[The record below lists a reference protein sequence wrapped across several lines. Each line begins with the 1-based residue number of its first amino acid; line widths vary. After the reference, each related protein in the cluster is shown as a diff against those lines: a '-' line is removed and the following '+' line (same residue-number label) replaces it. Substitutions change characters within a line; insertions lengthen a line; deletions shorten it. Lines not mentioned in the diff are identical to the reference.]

1 MNAANPQTDQSGAK
15 GAAAAFRQPY
25 LEHGGR
31 EITFFV
37 LLGLALACTALL
49 GDSWAAGFREIGEV
63 LFSPDW
69 EWFGVAVAGE
79 IVAYLGYTLAY
90 REIARV
96 EGGPQLGFA
105 HSAALV
111 ASGFGVFIPRGG
123 FAADLEAFESRCQ
136 DERDA
141 RIRVL
146 GLGALEFAV
155 LAPAACACAL
165 FLLFRGW
172 HVQTEMTL
180 PWAIAVPVGFLIAF
194 WAMRHRKRFANGRGW
209 RAPLDHALHAVNV
222 VRRLAASPRDHG
234 ALAFLGMGLYW
245 LGDIFVL
252 WACLRVFL
260 GHSPS
265 IPAVILGY
273 ATGYALTRRSLPV
286 GGAGAVEALLP
297 FALLWVAVPLAPAV
311 LAVLFYRVINLWLPL
326 IPALAGLR
334 SVRRRHLRRG
344 STRRRA
350 VA

>member
-1 MNAANPQTDQSGAK
+1 MAATKTQTGTRTGAV
-15 GAAAAFRQPY
+15 AAFRQPY

-37 LLGLALACTALL
+37 LLGLALACVALL
-49 GDSWAAGFREIGEV
+49 GDSWAAGWREIGDV

-79 IVAYLGYTLAY
+79 ILAYMGYTLAY
-90 REIARV
+90 REIVRV
-96 EGGPQLGFA
+96 EGGPELDLG

-123 FAADLEAFESRCQ
+123 FAADLEALGDRCE

-155 LAPAACACAL
+155 LAPAACACAIYL
-165 FLLFRGW
+165 IFRGW
-172 HVQTEMTL
+172 KVQTGMTL
-180 PWAIAVPVGFLIAF
+180 PWAIAVPVGFLLAV
-194 WAMRHRKRFANGRGW
+194 WAIRHRTRFANGRGW
-209 RAPLDHALHAVNV
+209 RAPLDHALHAVHV
-222 VRRLAASPRDHG
+222 VRRLALSPRDHG

-260 GHSPS
+260 GHNPS
-265 IPAVILGY
+265 VPAVILGY

-334 SVRRRHLRRG
+334 SVRRRQLRRG
-344 STRRRA
+344 SARRRA
-350 VA
+350 TI